1 MKPSRI
7 ISLVPSLTEFVVDV
21 GAGDA
26 LIGRTRFCIHPANK
40 VDSIPIVGG
49 TKNPK
54 IDTIQALHPDLVI
67 MNREEN
73 RQVDAEQIEAFAPV
87 LMTDIST
94 IDEAIVE
101 LARIGVAIG
110 CEDETQRLLDEIISV
125 LPKKD
130 AFSPGRVAYLIW
142 RNPWMAVGSSTYID
156 NVLERF
162 GLINVFA
169 DKSRYPEITLEELAS
184 AKPDC
189 VLLSSEPFPFKQK
202 HIDEIKNE
210 IAMDNILIVDGE
222 WFSWY
227 GSRMLPAFR
236 NITLWRN
243 NMLK

>member
-7 ISLVPSLTEFVVDV
+7 ISLVPSLTEFVIDV
-21 GAGDA
+21 GVGDA
-26 LIGRTRFCIHPANK
+26 LIGRTRFCIHPVDK
-40 VDSIPIVGG
+40 VEHIAIVGG
-49 TKNPK
+49 TKNPR

-73 RQVDAEQIEAFAPV
+73 RQEDAEQIEAFAPV

-94 IDEAIVE
+94 IDEAIIE
-101 LARIGVAIG
+101 LTRIGDAIG
-110 CEDETQRLLDEIISV
+110 CKDETQRLLDEIKSV
-125 LPKKD
+125 LPQKD
-130 AFSPGRVAYLIW
+130 AFSPVTAAYLIW
-142 RNPWMAVGSSTYID
+142 RNPWMAAGSSTYID
-156 NVLERF
+156 DVLQRF
-162 GLINVFA
+162 GFVNVFA
-169 DKSRYPEITLEELAS
+169 DESRYPEITLDELAR

-202 HIDEIKNE
+202 HIDEIKNAVS
-210 IAMDNILIVDGE
+210 IDNILTVDGE

-236 NITLWRN
+236 NITLWRK

>member
-1 MKPSRI
+1 MKPTRI

-26 LIGRTRFCIHPANK
+26 LIGRTRFCIHPAYN
-40 VDSIPIVGG
+40 VSDIPIVGG
-49 TKNPK
+49 TKNPRIDK
-54 IDTIQALHPDLVI
+54 IKAIQPDLVI

-73 RQVDAEQIEAFAPV
+73 RREDAEQIEAFAPV

-101 LARIGVAIG
+101 LARIGTAIG
-110 CEDETQRLLDEIISV
+110 CEDETQRLLDEIQTI
-125 LPKKD
+125 LPSKD
-130 AFSPGRVAYLIW
+130 SFSPVRAAYLIW

-156 NVLERF
+156 DVLQRF
-162 GLINVFA
+162 GFVNVFA
-169 DKSRYPEITLEELAS
+169 NMSRYPEITLEQLDE

-189 VLLSSEPFPFKQK
+189 VLLSSEPFPFKQQ
-202 HIDEIKNE
+202 HIDEIKNA
-210 IAMDNILIVDGE
+210 ISIDHILTVDGE

-227 GSRMLPAFR
+227 GSRMLPAFQ
-236 NITLWRN
+236 NITLWRT